1 MTNHDKEL
9 FFWLVIMLP
18 LGVGLVL
25 SWIDEKRGGRG

>member
-18 LGVGLVL
+18 FGVGLVL
-25 SWIDEKRGGRG
+25 SIIDEKRGGRR